1 MKACGGTG
9 WSRWMPRVPPE
20 TRSFAIIILAAQRRG
35 QVNALASA
43 AGVTH
48 KCLVPIGGLPLIRH
62 VVAAVADMPGLALI
76 RICVEEE
83 AFAPVAE
90 VLADISGRT
99 IDYVAAADNLA
110 DSVHEAAQ
118 GLEGRLIV
126 TTADHVLLASSSV
139 EAVLRLLDGGADAAI
154 AFAREEAVR
163 AAHPDGQR
171 RFYRF
176 ADGGYS
182 NCNLYGLSGQRW
194 QAGVEIFRTG
204 GQFAK
209 HPMRIGWALGLINLL
224 LVRFALVSMP
234 RAFARLSRRIG
245 VRIDPVVLADGSQAI
260 DVDNERTYRV
270 VEQLLDR
277 REPVQQR
284 AA

>member
-1 MKACGGTG
+1 M
-9 WSRWMPRVPPE
+9 PPE
-20 TRSFAIIILAAQRRG
+20 PRSFAVIILAAQRKG
-35 QVNALASA
+35 QVNQLAGA
-43 AGVTH
+43 RGVSH
-48 KCLVPIGGLPLIRH
+48 KCLVPIAGRPLIRH
-62 VVAAVADMPGLALI
+62 VVAAIADMPGLDLI

-83 AFAPVAE
+83 VFAAVAE
-90 VLADISGRT
+90 VLSDIGGCT

-110 DSVHEAAQ
+110 DSVHAAAR
-118 GLEGRLIV
+118 GLDGPLIV
-126 TTADHVLLASSSV
+126 TTADHVLLEPGSV
-139 EAVLRLLDGGADAAI
+139 DMVLRALDGGADGAI
-154 AFAREEAVR
+154 AFAGEESVR

-182 NCNLYGLSGQRW
+182 NCNLYGLSGRRW
-194 QAGVEIFRTG
+194 RAAVEIFRTG

-209 HPMRIGWALGLINLL
+209 HPLRIAWALGLFNLL

-234 RAFARLSRRIG
+234 RAFARMSRRIG
-245 VRIDPVVLADGSQAI
+245 VRVDPVVLADGSQAI

-270 VEQLLDR
+270 VEQLLGQR
-277 REPVQQR
+277 QPVRQQ